1 MQQVRGC
8 GECDHL
14 SGKTILNTV
23 FTLNATVNFCYVQER
38 QSEEEDA
45 EIIVKIFVE
54 FGHPAHAKVVRCILI
69 IICTSSALP
78 YLLTLLFIAE
88 GERKPARKILR
99 RQNNNSSNLRP
110 NVV

>member
-14 SGKTILNTV
+14 SGKTILKH
-23 FTLNATVNFCYVQER
+23 NFQFECNNFVMCQER

-54 FGHPAHAKVVRCILI
+54 FGHPAHAKVMRCILI
-69 IICTSSALP
+69 IICTSYALP
-78 YLLTLLFIAE
+78 YLTLLFIAE
-88 GERKPARKILR
+88 GERKPARKILC